1 MAISVFDT
9 FFEKFIETTRGSE
22 LEQFHSALATRLESH
37 FFSKRHGRKTEWDDA
52 LAALPEIE
60 TRKIKLD
67 QDLIQ
72 IGEKSDL
79 TILPED
85 FKTQLKGFMPWR
97 KGPYD
102 LFGTNINTEW
112 RSDWKWQRIVPHLS
126 PLQDKQVLDI
136 GCGNGYHLFRM
147 LGSGAKLALGIDPTL
162 LFFYQFQLIN
172 RFLPDLP
179 IHLLPLRG
187 EHLPAFG
194 LFDTVFSLGVLYHR
208 RNPIDHLSEL
218 SGFLNS
224 GGEVVLETLVVD
236 GDANTVLVPKD
247 RYAKMSNVW
256 FLPSPAALLV
266 WMSRAGFKNARI
278 VDTNQT
284 SIEEQRATEWM
295 TFHSLTD
302 FLDPSDSNR
311 TFEGYP
317 APKRALVIAEKP

>member
-278 VDTNQT
+278 VDINQT

>member
-1 MAISVFDT
+1 MTISVFDT
-9 FFEKFIETTRGSE
+9 FFEKFIKTTRGSDLEPFQDE
-22 LEQFHSALATRLESH
+22 LAASLESH

-52 LAALPEIE
+52 LATLPELE
-60 TRKIKLD
+60 PKHFDLG

-72 IGEKSDL
+72 IGENSDL
-79 TILPED
+79 TISTED
-85 FKTQLKGFMPWR
+85 FKAKLKNFMPWR
-97 KGPYD
+97 KGPYE

-112 RSDWKWQRIVPHLS
+112 RSDWKWQRIVPPIS
-126 PLQDKQVLDI
+126 SLQDKQVLDI

-147 LGSGAKLALGIDPTL
+147 LASGAKLALGIDPTL

-194 LFDTVFSLGVLYHR
+194 SFDTVFSLGVLYHR
-208 RNPIDHLSEL
+208 RNPIDHLTEL
-218 SGFLNS
+218 LGFLNS

-236 GDANTVLVPKD
+236 GDANTVLVPED

-256 FLPSPAALLV
+256 FLPSPDALEI
-266 WMSRAGFKNARI
+266 WMSRAGFKHVRV
-278 VDTNQT
+278 VDINQT

-295 TFHSLTD
+295 TFHSLAD
-302 FLDPSDSNR
+302 FLDPLDSNQ

-317 APKRALVIAEKP
+317 APKRALVIAQKP